1 MSLQL
6 TKKVKNKIL
15 LTVILFFA
23 ALLISCGSTEPAE
36 EVEIETEAEAPELE
50 ETEEIIE
57 DYNFEEDYYSDTT
70 VWQNINSLADLT
82 GTWITPQGTL
92 VFPYEL
98 DGNEYL
104 SITYDENDDT
114 QLWLDFAERRMMSIE
129 QVWKDRFI
137 YLPEVYGINY
147 PLSDENG
154 TQSGIHVQLTQY
166 PSLDI
171 TVIGSKQQIIIPVE
185 IVRQNLSFFKISE
198 DRTKIKAQGV
208 FRFFSKTFTNMYD
221 SFLPGD
227 PYYSKKSVPKY
238 GLVLSG
244 GGGKGAY
251 EVGVWKAFYEY
262 GLAQKIRALSGT
274 SVGGLNSALFAIQ
287 DYDNI
292 EHIWISK
299 VPDKL
304 TQNDALISQE
314 GLEDIISSIPLVKLQ
329 QIKFPQVYVTAV
341 RNKFLLA
348 KLVKSKPG
356 QYATRFNLN
365 TETQISQIKK
375 KLLATSA
382 FPIICPSVKLA
393 DGFEYSDGGNEAV
406 GGDNTPITPIVDNHK
421 DIDKIFIVY
430 LQHEPKRRIK
440 EIDYDTKE
448 LVQIVPSIE
457 LGGILDGTA
466 NFTSSR
472 IRLLIKSGYE
482 DAVQVL
488 QKNGYYPVSSFWF
501 TDVPLYPSTE
511 DILSLYSEEPETDA
525 PLNLDLL
532 P

>member
-1 MSLQL
+1 MKEVLVFLSM
-6 TKKVKNKIL
+6 TFIL
-15 LTVILFFA
+15 LSS
-23 ALLISCGSTEPAE
+23 LLISCGTKAQ
-36 EVEIETEAEAPELE
+36 VEGPETETP
-50 ETEEIIE
+50 II
-57 DYNFEEDYYSDTT
+57 DDTYSFEEDYYSD
-70 VWQNINSLADLT
+70 VIWQDINSLVELT
-82 GTWITPQGTL
+82 GTWTTPQGTL
-92 VFPYEL
+92 TFPYEL
-98 DGNEYL
+98 DGREYL
-104 SITYDENDDT
+104 SIIYEEKDDT
-114 QLWLDFAERRMMSIE
+114 QLWEEFAERRLLTLE
-129 QVWKDRFI
+129 QVWANRFI
-137 YLPEVYGINY
+137 YLPEIYGKDY
-147 PLSDENG
+147 PVSDENG
-154 TQSGIHVQLTQY
+154 TQIGIHPQLLNY
-166 PSLDI
+166 GIIEKNIVI
-171 TVIGSKQQIIIPVE
+171 TRQQILIPVE
-185 IVRQNLSFFKISE
+185 IVGQNLSFFKVSE
-198 DRTKIKAQGV
+198 DKTKIKAQGI
-208 FRFFSKTFTNMYD
+208 FRFFSRTFTNLYD
-221 SFLPGD
+221 SFLPGNENYTND
-227 PYYSKKSVPKY
+227 TVPKY

-287 DYDNI
+287 NYENI
-292 EHIWISK
+292 ENIWVSK

-356 QYATRFNLN
+356 QYSTRFNLN

-406 GGDNTPITPIVDNHK
+406 GGDNTPIDPIVDNHK

-440 EIDYDTKE
+440 EIDYDTKQ
-448 LVQIVPSIE
+448 LVQIIPSIE

-472 IRLLIKSGYE
+472 IRLLIKTGYE
-482 DAVQVL
+482 DAVSVL
-488 QKNGYYPVSSFWF
+488 QKNGYYPVSSTWF
-501 TDVPLYPSTE
+501 EDAQLNPSTE
-511 DILSLYSEEPETDA
+511 DILSLYSAEQETDV
-525 PLNLDLL
+525 PLN
-532 P
+532 